1 MNDSEASK
9 LLEESR
15 TIAVVGLSAKPERPS
30 NAIARYLL
38 AQGYKVIPVNPMLD
52 EVLGLKSYP
61 DLKSVP
67 EPVDIVDIFR
77 RSDYVPPIVQQ
88 AIEIEA
94 KAVWMQLG
102 VMNAEAAA
110 QAEAAGLFVVMNRC
124 ISVEHQRLGVAPIAS
139 EADDEE

>member
-1 MNDSEASK
+1 MTDAEMKK

-15 TIAVVGLSAKPERPS
+15 TIAVVGLSPRPERPS
-30 NAIARYLL
+30 HSVASYLI
-38 AQGYKVIPVNPMLD
+38 AQGYKVIPVNPMVE

-77 RSDYVPPIVQQ
+77 RSEHVPPIVEQ
-88 AIEIEA
+88 AIEIGA

-102 VMNAEAAA
+102 VMHQEAAA
-110 QAEAAGLFVVMNRC
+110 RAEAAGLAVVMNRC
-124 ISVEHQRLGVAPIAS
+124 ISIEHQRLAISPIK
-139 EADDEE
+139 DQT